1 MSISILIADDHPS
14 VRQSLRALLETQA
27 DFTILGEARD
37 GIEAVEFS
45 ECLKPD
51 VLILD
56 ISMPQLNGLD
66 AIPLVCQVSPRSRIV
81 MLSNHSHS
89 TYRRTALDNGADGYI
104 HKNGDEIESLIDTI
118 REVAAGK

>member
-14 VRQSLRALLETQA
+14 VRQSLRALLETQV

-45 ECLKPD
+45 ERLKPD

-56 ISMPQLNGLD
+56 ISLPRLNGLD
-66 AIPLVCQVSPRSRIV
+66 AIHLVRRVSARSRIV
-81 MLSNHSHS
+81 MLTSH
-89 TYRRTALDNGADGYI
+89 LDQNCIRAAMKKGANGYV
-104 HKNGDEIESLIDTI
+104 HKSEIETLIDTI
-118 REVAAGK
+118 RKVVTGE

>member
-45 ECLKPD
+45 ERLKPD

-56 ISMPQLNGLD
+56 ISLPRLNGLD
-66 AIPLVCQVSPRSRIV
+66 AIHLVRRVSARSRIV
-81 MLSNHSHS
+81 MLTSH
-89 TYRRTALDNGADGYI
+89 LDQNCIRAAMKNGANGYV
-104 HKNGDEIESLIDTI
+104 HKSEIETLIDTI
-118 REVAAGK
+118 RKVVTGE